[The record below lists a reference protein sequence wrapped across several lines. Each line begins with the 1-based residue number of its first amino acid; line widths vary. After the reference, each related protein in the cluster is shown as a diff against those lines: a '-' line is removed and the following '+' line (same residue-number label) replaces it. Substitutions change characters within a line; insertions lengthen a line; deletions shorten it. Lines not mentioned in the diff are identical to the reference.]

1 MKAFFKL
8 VRFPAVFTILADC
21 TMGFLFTCS
30 KPGAPEWRAFALIC
44 IASVALYWFGMAYN
58 DIVDVER
65 DSLHPVRCK
74 RPIPSGA
81 LSIVSAKRIA
91 FILLLIGSLSG
102 SVLAIMFSS
111 GLTIAV
117 LAGLICSII
126 LYDYA
131 FKSRWFAPI
140 FMGLCRALNILFAMS
155 VFYNPETD
163 SRLKIGIACVLT
175 AYFVYIAGVTWYAR
189 YENVDEENG
198 WETEDESESGE
209 RKAPQAPWTPVSW
222 LSALVIGLGVLTLMP
237 LADVIPKEN
246 QYAIFAQDPIRW
258 RMLIGVLS
266 LMVGFRS
273 LQTLLLNN
281 PRALGPVVGYCLM
294 TLIVLD
300 AVVLCLVQNPTA
312 SICIVGLLIPA
323 FLFNRL
329 TYIT

>member
-1 MKAFFKL
+1 MKAFFQL

-30 KPGAPEWRAFALIC
+30 KPGASEWSAFVLIC
-44 IASVALYWFGMAYN
+44 VASVALYWFGMAFN

-74 RPIPSGA
+74 RPIPSGS
-81 LSIVSAKRIA
+81 LSIVSARWIA
-91 FILLLIGSLSG
+91 LILLLIGAVSG
-102 SVLAIMFSS
+102 SVLALIYLS
-111 GLTIAV
+111 GLTIAA
-117 LAGLICSII
+117 LTGLVCSII

-131 FKSRWFAPI
+131 FKSRWFAPA

-155 VFYNPETD
+155 VFYNQETVCG
-163 SRLKIGIACVLT
+163 LGIACVLI
-175 AYFVYIAGVTWYAR
+175 AYFVYIAGVTWFAR
-189 YENVDEENG
+189 YENADEENA
-198 WETEDESESGE
+198 WQSEEETESGK
-209 RKAPQAPWTPVSW
+209 RTAPKAPWTPVSW
-222 LSALVIGLGVLTLMP
+222 LSALTIGLGVLALMP
-237 LADVIPKEN
+237 LADAIPKEN

-266 LMVGFRS
+266 LMLGFRS
-273 LQTLLLNN
+273 LQTLLSND
-281 PRALGPVVGYCLM
+281 PRAIGPIVGYCLM

-300 AVVLCLVQNPTA
+300 AIVVCLVQNPTA

-323 FLFNRL
+323 FLLNRL